1 MDIEKLYKNF
11 IAAGQQPCN
20 RGDSQLGAKM
30 HQYRTAKQQLFEAL
44 KDGYFSGKLCSV
56 LADELVQT
64 ISESTQN
71 PEYFWG
77 SAKTA
82 KSNQAVFVYEK
93 NERLF
98 EELLRCWMEKETV
111 I

>member
-1 MDIEKLYKNF
+1 MDIERLYKNF
-11 IAAGQQPCN
+11 MAAGQQTCS
-20 RGDSQLGAKM
+20 RGDPQRGAKM

-56 LADELVQT
+56 LADEIVQT

-77 SAKTA
+77 SSKTA

-98 EELLRCWMEKETV
+98 EELLRCWMERR
-111 I
+111 

>member
-1 MDIEKLYKNF
+1 MDIERLYKNF

-56 LADELVQT
+56 LADEIVQT

-98 EELLRCWMEKETV
+98 EELLRCWLER
-111 I
+111 